1 MEEFNWK
8 YWYTNVGKDQNQY
21 TYEECNRI
29 GPVDAKYVKSSN
41 KDFNGNP
48 FIEALPRP
56 RDGKEHINAYTCPIP
71 AVDMSELDDMTI
83 NEQK

>member
-1 MEEFNWK
+1 MEELNWK
-8 YWYTNVGKDQNQY
+8 YWYTDVDKDKNQY

-56 RDGKEHINAYTCPIP
+56 RGCNIRRYR
-71 AVDMSELDDMTI
+71 TI
-83 NEQK
+83 CSTNLGRR

>member
-1 MEEFNWK
+1 MEELNWK
-8 YWYTNVGKDQNQY
+8 YWYTDVDKDKNQY

-56 RDGKEHINAYTCPIP
+56 RDGKELIMLIRVRFLLLIWVNWT
-71 AVDMSELDDMTI
+71 T
-83 NEQK
+83 